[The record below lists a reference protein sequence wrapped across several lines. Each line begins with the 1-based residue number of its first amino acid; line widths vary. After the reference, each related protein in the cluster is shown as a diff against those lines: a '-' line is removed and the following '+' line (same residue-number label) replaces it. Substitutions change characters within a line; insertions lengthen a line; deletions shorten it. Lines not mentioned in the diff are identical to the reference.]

1 MWERWSSMM
10 EGVWWDLILALIG
23 GGAMTT
29 GIVGLAMGGNLPGV
43 RVPDSVRPLAQF
55 ILTITLLVGITL
67 LLDKGAP
74 DLLERVIVQIFS

>member
-1 MWERWSSMM
+1 MM